1 MLRLDKIRKTY
12 KTADMEVQAL
22 KGVSLNFRRNEFV
35 SILGPSGC
43 GKTTLLN
50 VIGGLD
56 HYDDGDL
63 VILGKSTKDF
73 KDHDW
78 DVYRNHRIGFVFQS
92 YNLIP
97 QNNVQQNVELGLTI
111 SGMGK
116 KERER
121 LAREA
126 LDKVGL
132 QGLYRKLPNQL
143 SGGQCQRVAIARAIV
158 NNPDIILADEPT
170 GALDSVTSVQIMDI
184 LKEISRERLI
194 IMVTHNPDLAEK
206 YSTRIINLLDGEVVG
221 DSMPYSSLDE
231 EKEREA
237 SADLGLKSN
246 LSRSAEE
253 EKAKMSWAT
262 AFALSAR
269 NLWAKAKRTVMT
281 VVASSIGIVGVS
293 AVLAVSSG
301 VTNYI
306 VSVQDDMLSGNP
318 ITISKSSLSITN
330 LMTLSNSVSAT
341 SEAIEMKQ
349 RDGYVNVTSVIEQL
363 VDATEGLGN
372 SLTTNDITSD
382 YVAFVDDMPKR
393 FYAAMDKDYGID
405 PLTNLYTND
414 LVTWEN
420 GAEKEVTRSIA
431 AFVNYAVAIISQT
444 EYSTF
449 ADQIPAFT
457 DLVGQSIDNESYV
470 LSQYDVVSGKFPTAE
485 NEMMLVLNH
494 SGKISDLIL
503 TMLGYYSQE
512 DLMNYIYYYGYEEDD
527 PIRVKYFTEERQKQF
542 QESRQISIEKLMAKT
557 FHYYPNDTIFSPTT
571 KQMTVGGT
579 TRDYDTFN
587 YAYEEDPA
595 WLNYENS
602 GGMEMKIVGVLKPK
616 ESVSYGCLDQGLYYT
631 PSFTKRFIKD
641 NIRSE
646 VASQIASTGSISSVV
661 TSTYDSQT
669 HEIVYSETNV
679 TYNYDF
685 YYYPTSGNPTDN
697 PLKSTWHAPV
707 GTSTMDI
714 TSALSAW
721 FSMAS
726 GGSASTTMTAT
737 MTKSSV
743 GGSKIPTKMSIYPNS
758 FETKFEVTD
767 YLDKWNNDEDIVL
780 SNGDLISRESRSEIN
795 YTDNLELIISL
806 INQIIE
812 IVTIAL
818 VAFTSLSLVVS
829 TVMIGI
835 ITYVSVMERVKEIGV
850 IRSLGGRKRDVSH
863 LFNAET
869 FMIGGLSG
877 IFGIAVTYL
886 IELIVNL
893 IIHANFGLYI
903 MALPLAF
910 AGIVI
915 VISILLTSIAGV
927 MPAAGAAR
935 KDPVTALRTE

>member
-1 MLRLDKIRKTY
+1 
-12 KTADMEVQAL
+12 MEVQAL
-22 KGVSLNFRRNEFV
+22 KGVSLNFRKNEFV

-56 HYDDGDL
+56 HYDGGDL
-63 VILGKSTKDF
+63 LILGKSTKDF

-111 SGMGK
+111 SGMSK
-116 KERER
+116 KDREK

-132 QGLYRKLPNQL
+132 KGLYRKLPNQL

-184 LKEISRERLI
+184 LKEISMDRLV

-206 YSTRIINLLDGEVVG
+206 YSTRIINLLDGEVIG
-221 DSMPYSSLDE
+221 DSSPFSTEDEAKEWAELSS
-231 EKEREA
+231 
-237 SADLGLKSN
+237 LGLKSN
-246 LSRSAEE
+246 LSRSKEE

-269 NLWAKAKRTVMT
+269 NLFAKMKRTVMT
-281 VVASSIGIVGVS
+281 VIASSIGIVGVS

-318 ITISKSSLSITN
+318 ISVSKSSLSIAN
-330 LMTLSNSVSAT
+330 LMNLSNSVTAASRAV
-341 SEAIEMKQ
+341 EMKEK
-349 RDGYVNVTSVIEQL
+349 DGYVNVNSLIQEL
-363 VDATEGLGN
+363 VDATEGLGD
-372 SLTTNDITSD
+372 SLTTNDITAD
-382 YVAFVDDMPKR
+382 YVSFVDDMPKKY
-393 FYAAMDKDYGID
+393 YAAMNKDYGID
-405 PLTNLYTND
+405 PLNNLYTND
-414 LVTWEN
+414 IVTWEN
-420 GAEKEVTRSIA
+420 GAQKEVTRSIA

-457 DLVGQSIDNESYV
+457 DLIDQSIDNESYV
-470 LSQYDVVSGKFPTAE
+470 LSQYDVVSGKFPSAE

-494 SGKISDLIL
+494 KGQISDMML

-512 DLMNYIYYYGYEEDD
+512 DLMNYIYYYGYDADD
-527 PIRVKYFTEERQKQF
+527 PIRVKYFTPERQKAF
-542 QESRQISIEKLMAKT
+542 EDSRRVSIDKLMSKT
-557 FHYYPNDTIFSPTT
+557 FHYYPNDTIFSATT

-587 YAYEEDPA
+587 YAFEEDPA
-595 WLNYENS
+595 WLNYEES
-602 GGMEMKIVGVLKPK
+602 GGMEMKVVGILRPK
-616 ESVSYGCLDQGLYYT
+616 ESVRYGCLEAGLYYT
-631 PSFTKRFIKD
+631 PSFTKRFIDD
-641 NIRSE
+641 NVRSE
-646 VASQIASTGSISSVV
+646 LASQIASTGSISSVV

-669 HEIVYSETNV
+669 HEVVYSETNV
-679 TYNYDF
+679 TYSYDF
-685 YYYPTSGNPTDN
+685 YYFPTSGTPTEN
-697 PLKSTWHAPV
+697 PLKSNWHAPV

-726 GGSASTTMTAT
+726 GGSTSSTMTAT
-737 MTKSSV
+737 MTRSSV
-743 GGSKIPTKMSIYPNS
+743 GGSRIPTKISVYPNS
-758 FETKFEVTD
+758 FETKFQVTD
-767 YLDKWNNDEDIVL
+767 YLDQWNGKEDIVL
-780 SNGDLISRESRSEIN
+780 SNGDLIVASERSEIN

-806 INQIIE
+806 INQIIQ

-850 IRSLGGRKRDVSH
+850 IRSLGGRKKDVSH

-869 FMIGGLSG
+869 IMIGGLSG

-886 IELIVNL
+886 IELIVNI

-903 MALPLAF
+903 MALPLLF
-910 AGIVI
+910 AGVI
-915 VISILLTSIAGV
+915 ILISILLTSVAGV
-927 MPAAGAAR
+927 LPASSAAR